1 MKENARLLS
10 IREVCFRCGRFFLI
24 HDDTVWTGNNT
35 YHYECWMK
43 EKREEATK

>member
-1 MKENARLLS
+1 MMIITPVTW
-10 IREVCFRCGRFFLI
+10 IRNVCRRCGRFLHI
-24 HDDTVWTGNNT
+24 HDDTVWTDNRT

>member
-1 MKENARLLS
+1 MKEIAPLTWMRKICN
-10 IREVCFRCGRFFLI
+10 RCGRLFLI
-24 HDDTVWTGNNT
+24 HEDTVWTGNKT